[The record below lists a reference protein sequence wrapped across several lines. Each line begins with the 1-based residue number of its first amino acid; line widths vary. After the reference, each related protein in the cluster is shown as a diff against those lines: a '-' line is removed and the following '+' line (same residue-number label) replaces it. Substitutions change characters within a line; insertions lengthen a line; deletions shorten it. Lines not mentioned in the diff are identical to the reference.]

1 MEVRNGVSVLVILLT
16 PAYSPG
22 HYCLDILR
30 SLNIVVEHDLVAV
43 LPAVLEQLLPPPPL
57 DLLHGLGVLHP
68 VPAVTALSALPAA
81 PGHRGVN

>member
-1 MEVRNGVSVLVILLT
+1 M
-16 PAYSPG
+16 
-22 HYCLDILR
+22 D
-30 SLNIVVEHDLVAV
+30 VEHELVAV

-68 VPAVTALSALPAA
+68 VSAVPALSALPAA